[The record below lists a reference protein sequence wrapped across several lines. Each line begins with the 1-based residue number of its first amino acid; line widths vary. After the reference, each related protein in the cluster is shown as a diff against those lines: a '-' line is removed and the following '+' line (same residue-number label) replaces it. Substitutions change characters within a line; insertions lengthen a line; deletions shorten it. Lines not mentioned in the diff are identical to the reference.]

1 MIMRTKRSIVY
12 TLDVRLYLML
22 LRDNIEPKVYL
33 VDYWNVIIDI
43 SACIWVVNI

>member
-1 MIMRTKRSIVY
+1 MGMRAKCSIVY

-33 VDYWNVIIDI
+33 VDDWDVIIYI
-43 SACIWVVNI
+43 SACIWVVDI